1 MSSWSQQ
8 FSRNR
13 TCHRSGHRCHK
24 FVTDSKE
31 IPNVL
36 RSIRRRRSNPID
48 RPQHRPATGGP
59 SKRCFDEETDDVT
72 DSVTSHRF
80 CHKLWQPV
88 TCDIYYVT
96 NLWQCVTKSVTICD
110 QICDM
115 YDSLKNCWLHDAIW
129 TTKNKFSK
137 NRGTRIADRYN
148 RKRSLYSDCWSD
160 LHRVR
165 ENWHAVRIFSKKNL
179 WQLWIWW
186 DLINKNERYRV
197 VVRFACEEAVSGGVY
212 IRAISQTF
220 SCRNCS
226 SISNLWQICDRI
238 CDNYLTN
245 LSVLV
250 GEILR
255 PNRYLKNTSL
265 FEIM

>member
-1 MSSWSQQ
+1 MSHV
-8 FSRNR
+8 
-13 TCHRSGHRCHK
+13 TGCHNLWQNLWLVTESVTSSVSSSKHRLLGPPVAGRCCGRSMG
-24 FVTDSKE
+24 
-31 IPNVL
+31 L
-36 RSIRRRRSNPID
+36 LRRRRID
-48 RPQHRPATGGP
+48 LSTFGI
-59 SKRCFDEETDDVT
+59 SFE
-72 DSVTSHRF
+72 S
-80 CHKLWQPV
+80 
-88 TCDIYYVT
+88 VT
-96 NLWQCVTKSVTICD
+96 NLWHLWPDLWHVRF
-110 QICDM
+110 
-115 YDSLKNCWLHDAIW
+115 LENCWLHDDIW
-129 TTKNKFSK
+129 TTKNEFSK
-137 NRGTRIADRYN
+137 NRGTRFADRYN